1 LTAHMIDILDG
12 AFSISGGYDA
22 VLIEEQLLPDE
33 GFRHFCHNGLADIR
47 VIVFNLV
54 PVAAMVRMPT
64 GLSGGKANL
73 AQGGVG
79 FGIDVTTGEIHS
91 FFQHKI
97 LHMDMFPEKYR
108 FLRGKKIGYWND
120 ILLYSSQIQIFANL
134 GYLALD
140 WVITPTGPKLLELN
154 ARAGLEV
161 QNVNGIALRSRLRKV
176 ENIRITDPVKGVEI
190 ARSLFHEHPLF
201 QIQEDKILYQK
212 QKGSVRIADRQ
223 YENIDIQTDFTA
235 LESRGNGDFV
245 YEQSSPYFVTTYDGA
260 QVSLPTLIRDVTL
273 PPQTLILAGSDIRD
287 HFVKPVISPQ
297 YDVVYRYTKSKWP
310 QSIIDIDDTLYKMG
324 KKVNLSYFL
333 KPINYY
339 QELDSFI
346 SSQGLHNPV
355 FQYDFPEKA
364 FFEKFTADAQ
374 VVRDSIASIEAGYS
388 ALSQLFFEKL
398 DELEYKSELL
408 RGFSRENPAAIR
420 TANNALF
427 GDINETIF
435 SLAQQ
440 KLVTLADVQKS
451 QKKVR
456 GKLLTPEEVLQG
468 VTAYCHEHN
477 FSDIPVAVRDK
488 NFSRISISYGK
499 NIRINL
505 SKNARIYAQELP
517 AILAHEI
524 GVHLQRHLSGQSLGL
539 KIFQFGTGFY
549 IQDEEGLAIYESLKH
564 LPDEYEKNAMY
575 IKYYLSF
582 AAKTMNFCDLARFI
596 QSLYPEKTQEQ
607 IFSDTCRIK
616 RGIKHTQRTGVLGYM
631 KDTIYLPGYLNMKQ
645 WIESGGDPYMLF
657 QAKIKITDIPLMKT
671 FFNS

>member
-1 LTAHMIDILDG
+1 M
-12 AFSISGGYDA
+12 
-22 VLIEEQLLPDE
+22 
-33 GFRHFCHNGLADIR
+33 
-47 VIVFNLV
+47 
-54 PVAAMVRMPT
+54 
-64 GLSGGKANL
+64 
-73 AQGGVG
+73 
-79 FGIDVTTGEIHS
+79 
-91 FFQHKI
+91 
-97 LHMDMFPEKYR
+97 
-108 FLRGKKIGYWND
+108 
-120 ILLYSSQIQIFANL
+120 
-134 GYLALD
+134 
-140 WVITPTGPKLLELN
+140 
-154 ARAGLEV
+154 
-161 QNVNGIALRSRLRKV
+161 
-176 ENIRITDPVKGVEI
+176 
-190 ARSLFHEHPLF
+190 
-201 QIQEDKILYQK
+201 
-212 QKGSVRIADRQ
+212 
-223 YENIDIQTDFTA
+223 
-235 LESRGNGDFV
+235 
-245 YEQSSPYFVTTYDGA
+245 TTYDGA

-549 IQDEEGLAIYESLKH
+549 IQDEE
-564 LPDEYEKNAMY
+564 
-575 IKYYLSF
+575 
-582 AAKTMNFCDLARFI
+582 
-596 QSLYPEKTQEQ
+596 
-607 IFSDTCRIK
+607 
-616 RGIKHTQRTGVLGYM
+616 
-631 KDTIYLPGYLNMKQ
+631 
-645 WIESGGDPYMLF
+645 
-657 QAKIKITDIPLMKT
+657 
-671 FFNS
+671 